1 MSKDSALTN
10 LKLNPFD
17 ANVMVRFVGEL
28 NENLKFV
35 EKTYN
40 VKIFQNG
47 DSLKIKGLKKNT
59 ELSADALIRL
69 YETAGQGFEIT
80 KETLH
85 LCTQES
91 SDKNITQTTVIK
103 TPKKS
108 IIPRG
113 INQKEYVNNIYNNEI
128 NFGIGP
134 AGTGKTYLAVAA
146 AVDALLNEKVERI
159 VLIRPAVDGTLRVL
173 NACSKA
179 DVKKVVLTSSVAAV
193 AYGHDSEKIFDESDW
208 SNTGGESGITPY
220 AKSKTLAEKAAWEFV
235 NKLAIDNKFDFTV
248 INPVGVF
255 GPMLTND
262 MGTSNSLVSKLING
276 ELPACPATHMGY
288 VDVRD
293 VAKAHIFSMLN
304 SSTNGKRIIVSES
317 EMFFVDVGRILND
330 AGFKKSPTKQMPN
343 WLVKFLALFIKELSG
358 VTKSLGKRVDTDKSL
373 AKSLFD
379 WEYISAKDSIIDTA
393 EQLSTSD
400 HN

>member
-1 MSKDSALTN
+1 MEKVLVTGGSGFIALHCIDQ
-10 LKLNPFD
+10 LLEKGF
-17 ANVMVRFVGEL
+17 MVRTTIRSESRKD
-28 NENLKFV
+28 EIIKAMDKYPNLD
-35 EKTYN
+35 
-40 VKIFQNG
+40 QNLEFHIC
-47 DSLKIKGLKKNT
+47 DLLEDKGW
-59 ELSADALIRL
+59 
-69 YETAGQGFEIT
+69 YEAVNGCDYV
-80 KETLH
+80 LH
-85 LCTQES
+85 VASPFILEVP
-91 SDKNITQTTVIK
+91 SD
-103 TPKKS
+103 
-108 IIPRG
+108 
-113 INQKEYVNNIYNNEI
+113 E
-128 NFGIGP
+128 
-134 AGTGKTYLAVAA
+134 
-146 AVDALLNEKVERI
+146 D

-179 DVKKVVLTSSVAAV
+179 NVKKVVLTSSVAAV
-193 AYGHDSEKIFDESDW
+193 AYGHGKEKTFDESDW
-208 SNTGGESGITPY
+208 SNTDEDSGITPY

-235 NKLAIDNKFDFTV
+235 EKLDTNNKFDFTV

-255 GPMLTND
+255 GPMLTSD

-304 SSTNGKRIIVSES
+304 SSTNDKRIIVSES

>member
-1 MSKDSALTN
+1 MEKVLVTGGSGFIALHCIDQ
-10 LKLNPFD
+10 LLEKGF
-17 ANVMVRFVGEL
+17 MVR
-28 NENLKFV
+28 
-35 EKTYN
+35 T
-40 VKIFQNG
+40 
-47 DSLKIKGLKKNT
+47 T
-59 ELSADALIRL
+59 IRS
-69 YETAGQGFEIT
+69 
-80 KETLH
+80 
-85 LCTQES
+85 ES
-91 SDKNITQTTVIK
+91 RKD
-103 TPKKS
+103 
-108 IIPRG
+108 
-113 INQKEYVNNIYNNEI
+113 EI
-128 NFGIGP
+128 NKAMEKYPNLHQNLEFHICDLLEDKGWD
-134 AGTGKTYLAVAA
+134 A
-146 AVDALLNEKVERI
+146 AVDGCDYVLHVASPFILEVPSDED

-179 DVKKVVLTSSVAAV
+179 NVKKVVLTSSVAAV
-193 AYGHDSEKIFDESDW
+193 AYGHGKEKTFDESDW
-208 SNTGGESGITPY
+208 SNTGEDSGITPY

-235 NKLAIDNKFDFTV
+235 DKLDVDNKFDFTV

-255 GPMLTND
+255 GPMLTSD

-293 VAKAHIFSMLN
+293 VAKAHIFSMLK
-304 SSTNGKRIIVSES
+304 SSTNDKRIIVSES

-393 EQLSTSD
+393 EQLSTTD

>member
-1 MSKDSALTN
+1 MEKVLVTGGSGFIALHCIDQ
-10 LKLNPFD
+10 LLEKGF
-17 ANVMVRFVGEL
+17 MVRTTIRSESRKD
-28 NENLKFV
+28 EIIKAMDKYPNLDQNLEFHICDLLEDKGWDVAV
-35 EKTYN
+35 EGCDY
-40 VKIFQNG
+40 V
-47 DSLKIKGLKKNT
+47 
-59 ELSADALIRL
+59 
-69 YETAGQGFEIT
+69 
-80 KETLH
+80 LH
-85 LCTQES
+85 VASPFILEVP
-91 SDKNITQTTVIK
+91 SD
-103 TPKKS
+103 
-108 IIPRG
+108 
-113 INQKEYVNNIYNNEI
+113 E
-128 NFGIGP
+128 
-134 AGTGKTYLAVAA
+134 
-146 AVDALLNEKVERI
+146 D

-179 DVKKVVLTSSVAAV
+179 NVKKVVLTSSVAAV
-193 AYGHDSEKIFDESDW
+193 AYGHGDEKTFDESDW
-208 SNTGGESGITPY
+208 SNTGEDSGITPY

-235 NKLAIDNKFDFTV
+235 DKLDTDNKFNFTV

-255 GPMLTND
+255 GPMLTSD

-293 VAKAHIFSMLN
+293 VAKAHVFSMLN
-304 SSTNGKRIIVSES
+304 SSTNDKRIIVSES

-393 EQLSTSD
+393 EQLSTTD